1 MHTICDLRCLPRRAP
16 RARGARPFCASG
28 NCRTVA
34 AAAARDPYG
43 SGYDAYNDYE
53 DSYSREAIMPAAE
66 DPMKILLEEF
76 DLEVDTLFE
85 KQSPAQTDYQSWES
99 TPLGQDSIGMNEAW
113 MT

>member
-1 MHTICDLRCLPRRAP
+1 
-16 RARGARPFCASG
+16 
-28 NCRTVA
+28 
-34 AAAARDPYG
+34 
-43 SGYDAYNDYE
+43 
-53 DSYSREAIMPAAE
+53 MPAAE